1 MAFRP
6 DVLGNPAVG
15 REPLVA
21 ALAVTAAALWL
32 TRWPPGNAGVRVL
45 HRHTAIDPWEVTM
58 DLTDKVAVITG
69 ASRGLGAGLAGR
81 FLERGLCVAACARHR
96 PQLAGDE
103 AKLLTQ
109 AADVTDAEA
118 MEQLCAAAVS
128 RFGRVDLWINN
139 AGLLAPIGPLRENDP
154 AQFALH
160 IQVNVTGVFNGSRVF
175 TRHVYERGGA
185 GVLLNIS
192 SGAARNAYAGW
203 SAYCAGK
210 AAVDRMSEAIALE
223 EADSG
228 VRVHAVAPGIIDTDM
243 QSLIRS
249 CTPEQFPR
257 VQKFLDLKAKDA
269 FSSPGF
275 VADRMLELAFDPA
288 AADTAVLTTLPLE
301 HG

>member
-1 MAFRP
+1 MK
-6 DVLGNPAVG
+6 G
-15 REPLVA
+15 ES
-21 ALAVTAAALWL
+21 
-32 TRWPPGNAGVRVL
+32 
-45 HRHTAIDPWEVTM
+45 M

-69 ASRGLGAGLAGR
+69 ASRGLGAGLAAR
-81 FLERGLCVAACARHR
+81 FLERGLKVGVCARHR
-96 PQLAGDE
+96 PALDGDDTR
-103 AKLLTQ
+103 LLTQ
-109 AADVTDAEA
+109 AADVTDYAA
-118 MEQLCAAAVS
+118 MAQLCADVVA

-139 AGLLAPIGPLRENDP
+139 AGLLAPIGPLRDNDP
-154 AQFALH
+154 DAFALN
-160 IQVNVTGVFNGSRVF
+160 IQVNVTGVFNGSRAF
-175 TRHVYERGGA
+175 IRHVRERGGD

-223 EADSG
+223 EAGSG
-228 VRVHAVAPGIIDTDM
+228 LRVHAVAPGIIDTDM
-243 QSLIRS
+243 QAMIRD

-269 FSSPGF
+269 FSSPAF

-288 AADTAVLTTLPLE
+288 ADTPVATTLPLE